1 MVNGMPNTGSGLAG
15 SEGSMTLP
23 LSKYYNPEQD
33 LPELV
38 EELVYVNA
46 HFTKDAPQSE
56 HRRWEYAMAL
66 RALYVWEQEGHRVS
80 RVVDVGGA
88 GSPFWRMVSTSNVSV
103 VDPHENST
111 LEGWLAGQPRLSP
124 VVTCLSVLEHVED
137 LDQFLYHLSCLVA
150 PGGLLFLTLDCCGC
164 GAMDKTDY
172 PYPANRYHAP
182 TADPHHFNGMR
193 KRIFTPDALRDLCTS
208 DELVAFSYLGDEAYV
223 NYTPRLYGGAT
234 DPGYSFASLALVK
247 RA

>member
-1 MVNGMPNTGSGLAG
+1 MS
-15 SEGSMTLP
+15 LP
-23 LSKYYNPEQD
+23 LSKYYDPEKD

-38 EELVYVNA
+38 EELVVVDE
-46 HFTKDAPQSE
+46 HFTKDSPQSE

-66 RALYVWEQEGHRVS
+66 RAFDTWGRRVD

-88 GSPFWRMVSTSNVSV
+88 GSPFWRMVSTDNVYV
-103 VDPHENST
+103 IDPLENES
-111 LEGWLAGQPRLSP
+111 LELHLQMNPPLADA
-124 VVTCLSVLEHVED
+124 VFCLSVLEHVDD

-164 GAMDKTDY
+164 GLHQPRAL
-172 PYPANRYHAP
+172 PSHQPE
-182 TADPHHFNGMR
+182 ADPHHFNSMR
-193 KRIFTPDALRDLCTS
+193 KRIFTPEGLLYVWDRLEMTYHFMLLGGPGEKS
-208 DELVAFSYLGDEAYV
+208 DFDHYA
-223 NYTPRLYGGAT
+223 PRLYGGAT